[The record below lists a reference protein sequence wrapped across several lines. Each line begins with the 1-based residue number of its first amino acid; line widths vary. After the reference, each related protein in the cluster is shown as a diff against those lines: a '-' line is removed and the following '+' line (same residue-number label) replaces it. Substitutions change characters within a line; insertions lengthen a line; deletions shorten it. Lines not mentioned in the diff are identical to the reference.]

1 MQYKKGLL
9 VLKPLRS
16 FGIESGTLGIINVD
30 NEKHIV
36 TLEYVENTTNSW
48 YVSGNTYSGLVP
60 EDLTIYTLQA
70 DVEDSTYPVG
80 ISSWRRIIANDLINL
95 KSYID
100 LVITPHKFKP
110 GKYAQTCS
118 ECMSSFLG
126 SKTQPICQ
134 KCCEINSTASIDT
147 TKVKRKRI
155 VRRTQVNVTE
165 AKEIALEAYDLG
177 LSRTDA
183 DVFLNWL
190 NNKLKKHGNNSSKE
204 G

>member
-16 FGIESGTLGIINVD
+16 LSIESGTLGIINVD

-36 TLEYVENTTNSW
+36 TLEYVENTSNNW

-80 ISSWRRIIANDLINL
+80 VSSWKRIIANDLINL

-100 LVITPHKFKP
+100 LVITPYKFKP

-118 ECMSSFLG
+118 ECMASFLG

-147 TKVKRKRI
+147 KKVKRKRI
-155 VRRTQVNVTE
+155 VRKTQVSLVVT
-165 AKEIALEAYDLG
+165 KDIALEAYDLG
-177 LSRTDA
+177 LSRTDT
-183 DVFLNWL
+183 DVFKNWL
-190 NNKLKKHGNNSSKE
+190 DNKIKKHGNNSSKE